1 MERLISLIKTVV
13 ATLTDVAFEQVI
25 VTMWE
30 EDNPKVVDYFLIPW
44 NYSGL
49 FNLEEINSML
59 PTGYSAKYAKKPR
72 AEDILLANKL
82 KVEHNL
88 AIFISKSKFDKDS
101 EKALGN
107 IK

>member
-1 MERLISLIKTVV
+1 MERLISLVKTVV
-13 ATLTDVAFEQVI
+13 ATLTDVAFRQVI

-30 EDNPKVVDYFLIPW
+30 EHNPKVVDYFFIPW

-49 FNLEEINSML
+49 FNLEEINDIL
-59 PTGYSAKYAKKPR
+59 PTGYSASYAKKPR
-72 AEDILLANKL
+72 AEDILKAQELEVDYNR
-82 KVEHNL
+82 
-88 AIFISKSKFDKDS
+88 AIFISKSQFDTDS